1 MWAYVC
7 VGVFNRNTR
16 SYAGQKKKKNP
27 LFQRK
32 SSGAQSVPQ
41 LTFPFS
47 LPTGSITH
55 MLDAR
60 NRWVAKVA

>member
-1 MWAYVC
+1 MCVWVC
-7 VGVFNRNTR
+7 LIEILDHMQ
-16 SYAGQKKKKNP
+16 AKKKKKNP

-60 NRWVAKVA
+60 NR